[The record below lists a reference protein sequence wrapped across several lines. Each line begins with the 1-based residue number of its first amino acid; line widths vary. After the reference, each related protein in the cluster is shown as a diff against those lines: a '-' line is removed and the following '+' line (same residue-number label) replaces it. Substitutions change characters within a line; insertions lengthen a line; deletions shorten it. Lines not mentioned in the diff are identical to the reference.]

1 MNLGVRKKIIFLT
14 TLSVV
19 VLGFFSFTQSALA
32 DTDIYEVGE
41 ALKIT
46 GIRLDIFAITA
57 GLGTFLAWLGGGLL
71 DITIG
76 LFLVDMVGTLK
87 SLQLESLIQQLWE
100 IIRDLFNL
108 LFIFGLI
115 YAGFKLIL
123 GIDDSGSKRTIGYIV
138 VAALLINFSLYAVQ
152 LVVDVGNMVA
162 GQIHKQMTTSVN
174 ISALDESVGSISD
187 SFTSFVQI
195 NRLATEANQ
204 LTEEEGILNNPNTW
218 YGAFLLGLLF
228 LFFFTLLGFMFA
240 AGAILIFTRFVMLVG
255 FMIFSPLLLLGL
267 IFPKMAGKTSSW
279 PKLFLNQVMVGPLY
293 LLMLYLSLRAFQ
305 QLAAMPDLTILNI
318 TIYMALISAFLWGS
332 LMVAKRFGAIGADRA
347 MSWGGSLTAGVTA
360 RGLQNT
366 VGRWSQKYAESEKAR
381 DRAEKSWIGRRAFNI
396 TSSLGNKSFDARNI
410 GGVGKKLGIGEGGKE
425 GYKSRTEAI
434 AKRERDFANKLGTV
448 DDDDERVSALQLEV
462 DATEQAMK
470 TSRDD
475 IKKKQEDIT
484 VLEAR
489 KKTETGAAKDA
500 TQADIDIKKSEIT
513 VLRTR
518 LDEQKEE
525 VEKQKENVQR
535 EKVRRQLGSEELAP
549 LHMNRI
555 KDAKKDLKQLLVDYA
570 DARTRKTTA
579 EKANNSAAVATAVA
593 DLDRLR
599 GEIANKKKEISDE
612 EKGARKYMGGYAG
625 TVESAGMI
633 KMFFTGR
640 NKEQNENAAKEIRD
654 EYKKKIKNKDK

>member
-1 MNLGVRKKIIFLT
+1 MNLGARKRTIFLT
-14 TLSVV
+14 TLTAAI
-19 VLGFFSFTQSALA
+19 LGFFSFVPQAFA
-32 DTDIYEVGE
+32 DTDIYAVGT
-41 ALKIT
+41 ALQIT

-71 DITIG
+71 DITIA

-87 SLQLESLIQQLWE
+87 SLQLESLIFQLWE

-152 LVVDVGNMVA
+152 VVIDVGNVVA
-162 GQIHKQMTTSVN
+162 GQIHKKMTTNVN

-195 NRLATEANQ
+195 DRLATEANQ

-255 FMIFSPLLLLGL
+255 FMVFSPLLLLGL
-267 IFPKMAGKTSSW
+267 IFPKMAGKTSGW
-279 PKLFLNQVMVGPLY
+279 PKMFLNQVIVGPLY
-293 LLMLYLSLRAFQ
+293 LFMLYLSLRAFQ

-318 TIYMALISAFLWGS
+318 TIYMSLISAFLWGS
-332 LMVAKRFGAIGADRA
+332 LMVAKRFGAVGADRA

-366 VGRWSQKYAESEKAR
+366 VGKWSQKYAESDKAK
-381 DRAEKSWIGRRAFNI
+381 DRAEKSWLGRRAFNI
-396 TSSLGNKSFDARNI
+396 TSSLSNKSFDARNV
-410 GGVGKKLGIGEGGKE
+410 GGVGKKLGIGEGLKD
-425 GYKSRTEAI
+425 GYKSKTEAI
-434 AKRERDFANKLGTV
+434 AKKEKEFADKLGTV
-448 DDDDERVSALQLEV
+448 DNDDERVSALQLEV

-470 TSRDD
+470 TGRED

-489 KKTETGAAKDA
+489 KKTETGAAKAA
-500 TQADIDIKKSEIT
+500 TQADIDLKKSEIT
-513 VLRTR
+513 VLRTK
-518 LDEQKEE
+518 LEEHKEE

-535 EKVRRQLGSEELAP
+535 EKLRRQLGDEKRAP

-555 KDAKKDLKQLLVDYA
+555 GDAKKDLKQLLVNYA
-570 DARTRKTTA
+570 DERAKKVAA
-579 EKANNSAAVATAVA
+579 EKAGNTTALAAAEGEMS
-593 DLDRLR
+593 RLT
-599 GEIANKKKEISDE
+599 GEIAAKKKEIANE
-612 EKGARKYMGGYAG
+612 EKDARKYMGGYAR
-625 TVESAGMI
+625 TVESAGII
-633 KMFFTGR
+633 KRFFTGR